1 MKREIEIKYLLDDQ
15 QARDQLVAAALQ
27 RFPDMKL
34 KKSSVII
41 SFFYKKPPAKN
52 LETAIKRIVDPQ
64 NQEQV
69 VRLIRKSGD
78 LVVKARSI
86 DDTVYFAVKGSPAGQ
101 DAVHAVSRLEF
112 EVAVDISLDELG
124 HRLEESGVQL
134 VSKFSSWRD
143 FYALD
148 SALNMDVEFVSGYG
162 YKAEIELLVEEED
175 SEDEHIERIRKIAK
189 EVGIQEASQE
199 LFGKMYHYYNQNWQ
213 EYFSTRKTFSDE
225 VWQMLLREN

>member
-1 MKREIEIKYLLDDQ
+1 ML
-15 QARDQLVAAALQ
+15 
-27 RFPDMKL
+27 
-34 KKSSVII
+34 
-41 SFFYKKPPAKN
+41 
-52 LETAIKRIVDPQ
+52 
-64 NQEQV
+64 
-69 VRLIRKSGD
+69 RLIRKSGD

-101 DAVHAVSRLEF
+101 GAVHAVSRLEF

-162 YKAEIELLVEEED
+162 YKAEIELLVEEEV